1 MFRSNEWAKFHGL
14 FSWIGK
20 YTNRP
25 MDANHVFVFLATNGC
40 RKSVIL
46 MVSVGLNYR
55 GCLKFHQEFQLE
67 ILPKKFQMNGW
78 LVQLQP

>member
-1 MFRSNEWAKFHGL
+1 
-14 FSWIGK
+14 
-20 YTNRP
+20 

-40 RKSVIL
+40 RKSVIF

-55 GCLKFHQEFQLE
+55 GCLKFHQEFQLD